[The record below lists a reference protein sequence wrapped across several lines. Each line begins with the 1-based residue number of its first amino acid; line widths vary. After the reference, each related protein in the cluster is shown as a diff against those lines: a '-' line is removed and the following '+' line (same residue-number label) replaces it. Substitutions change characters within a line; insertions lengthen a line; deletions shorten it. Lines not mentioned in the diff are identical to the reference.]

1 MDFGTIIKSSLK
13 YPFEDKKTWLIMSA
27 IALVIPIIL
36 VGLLATTHIYLPTTI
51 DEARIVANNLAQVM
65 TVMDIVFVILGIVF
79 NGIGYEIMRNALNNR
94 TVTEKLN
101 AYDILKHGLGFFI
114 IELVYGIII
123 AILCMF
129 LLMLIFLTPALN
141 IFLSNGVMVFIGVI
155 MLAIMNIISLTHY
168 ANTQQIDHAF
178 KFGEIASVVDNIGW
192 LNIVAYSI
200 IMAIISFLI
209 ILVLLLIC
217 LIPYIGIFIS
227 ATLGYT
233 YLMMVGMYGQ
243 GLVYKS
249 RR

>member
-1 MDFGTIIKSSLK
+1 MEFGTIIKSSLK

-27 IALVIPIIL
+27 IALVIPVIL
-36 VGLLATTHIYLPTTI
+36 VCLLATTQIYLPTTI
-51 DEARIVANNLAQVM
+51 DEARNVIENISQVM
-65 TVMDIVFVILGIVF
+65 SVMNIVLVILGIVF
-79 NGIGYEIMRNALNNR
+79 NGFNYEIMRNAINNR

-123 AILCMF
+123 AIIAILSLMF
-129 LLMLIFLTPALN
+129 IFLTPALN
-141 IFLSNGVMVFIGVI
+141 VFLINGVMVIIGTI
-155 MLAIMNIISLTHY
+155 MFAIMNIISLTHY
-168 ANTQQIDHAF
+168 ANTQQIDSAF
-178 KFGEIASVVDNIGW
+178 KFGEVASVVDNIGW

-200 IMAIISFLI
+200 IMAIINFLI
-209 ILVLLLIC
+209 ILVLLFIC

-233 YLMMVGMYGQ
+233 YLMMVSMYGQ

-249 RR
+249 QG

>member
-27 IALVIPIIL
+27 IALVIPIVL
-36 VGLLATTHIYLPTTI
+36 VCLLATTHVYLPTTI
-51 DEARIVANNLAQVM
+51 DEVRSVADNISQVM
-65 TVMDIVFVILGIVF
+65 VVMDIVFVILGIVF
-79 NGIGYEIMRNALNNR
+79 SGFGYEIMRNALNNR

-123 AILCMF
+123 AIITIF
-129 LLMLIFLTPALN
+129 SLMLIFLTPALN
-141 IFLSNGVMVFIGVI
+141 VLLFNGVMVLIGAI
-155 MLAIMNIISLTHY
+155 MFAIMNIISLVHY

-178 KFGEIASVVDNIGW
+178 KFGEVASVVDNIGW

-200 IMAIISFLI
+200 IMGIISFLI
-209 ILVLLLIC
+209 MLVLLFIC

-243 GLVYKS
+243 GLVYRS
-249 RR
+249 QR